1 MDDDAAL
8 PFLLHWIRSL
18 KASNKAGKP
27 QRPTMKRPH
36 TRRNTAARAAQ
47 AAGIATTALAGVLL
61 MVITAPQATADT
73 SAADSSSSSLQ
84 PAIDNLIDAMQQAV
98 AQDSALPFATPDS
111 DAMLLPD
118 LQNTN
123 YELLMSGLSRVT
135 ELFNGVF
142 FQSPE
147 VVAGDAADSRQY
159 FDFFT
164 PDIYY
169 DVTAGLAPGAT
180 YELTGTL
187 GGGTE
192 ELSISS
198 EAITAGTAQTE
209 ATLELGDN
217 LVVNPNGT
225 FTVYIG
231 PTEPSGAV
239 NYIDDTDTTTDGD
252 ASLLIRDMLGDWAA
266 GTGSVSIHCVA
277 DCPAFFSTPSSGIFP
292 SADSSAAGIDAS
304 AALSSSNTDSIDS
317 LLNTLFNAFAAITPT
332 FNQESMTT
340 GEAAGIELPA
350 NIVSPLA
357 PETNF
362 GAGLASADISAGNFD
377 LQPDQALI
385 VEVPDVPSA
394 YSGIELMNDF
404 GAALPSTL
412 AQTTL
417 NNTTAFQDPD
427 GYTYYVVSATNPGVA
442 NWLDSSGV
450 TSGEIYARFEGIA
463 ADANPTGLDV
473 TTEVVPVADASQYLP
488 ADTPTVSPAEYAADM
503 SERVLSY
510 DYALD
515 TSRESAQPDWV
526 IQEVLLNELQA
537 VMGTDNFD
545 AVFGSEP
552 STPLWLRLTPALSPN
567 WDTVGHD
574 FLTNPVGSLEA
585 VINNLSLAASDITS
599 PIELAVAQTVLDVLD
614 PQQLGSTLEDAL
626 FDPNTSITAGLLN
639 AADDLATA
647 VLTANNDF
655 PSQLS
660 QLATVEWEN
669 MSELVSAT
677 PSTALADF
685 IALLNPADFFAA

>member
-1 MDDDAAL
+1 MTTGDGRRRGPSVRDA
-8 PFLLHWIRSL
+8 RT
-18 KASNKAGKP
+18 AG
-27 QRPTMKRPH
+27 MAM
-36 TRRNTAARAAQ
+36 TAI
-47 AAGIATTALAGVLL
+47 AGAVLMAITTPPA
-61 MVITAPQATADT
+61 
-73 SAADSSSSSLQ
+73 AADSSGLQ
-84 PAIDNLIDAMQQAV
+84 PAIDNLLDAMQQAV
-98 AQDSALPFATPDS
+98 ALDSHLPFATPDS
-111 DAMLLPD
+111 DATLLTD

-180 YELTGTL
+180 YELAGTL

-192 ELSISS
+192 DLSISS

-231 PTEPSGAV
+231 PTEPIGAV
-239 NYIDDTDTTTDGD
+239 NYIDDADATTEGD
-252 ASLLIRDMLGDWAA
+252 ASLLIRDMLGDWAG
-266 GTGSVSIHCVA
+266 GTGSVSIQCVS
-277 DCPAFFSTPSSGIFP
+277 DCPAFFSIPSSGIFP
-292 SADSSAAGIDAS
+292 GADSSATGIDSVAGQ
-304 AALSSSNTDSIDS
+304 SSTSTDSIDS

-340 GEAAGIELPA
+340 GEAAGIELPT
-350 NIVSPLA
+350 NTMSPLA

-377 LQPDQALI
+377 LQPGQALI
-385 VEVPDVPSA
+385 VQVPDVPSA

-404 GAALPSTL
+404 GATLPSTL

-417 NNTTAFQDPD
+417 NNTTTFADPD
-427 GYTYYVVSATNPGVA
+427 GYTYYVISATNPGVA

-463 ADANPTGLDV
+463 DGTNATGLHV
-473 TTEVVPVADASQYLP
+473 TTELVPVTDVSQYLP
-488 ADTPTVSPAEYAADM
+488 ADTPTVSPAQYAADM

-515 TSRESAQPDWV
+515 TSRESAQPDWAL
-526 IQEVLLNELQA
+526 QELLLNELQS
-537 VMGTDNFD
+537 VMGTNNFD

-552 STPLWLRLTPALSPN
+552 STPLWLRLTPALSPDWHTAGN
-567 WDTVGHD
+567 D

-585 VINNLSLAASDITS
+585 LINNLPLAASDIES
-599 PIELAVAQTVLDVLD
+599 PIELAVAQTALDVLD
-614 PQQLGSTLEDAL
+614 PQQLGPTLEDAL
-626 FDPNTSITAGLLN
+626 IDPNTSITAGLLN
-639 AADDLATA
+639 AVDDLATA
-647 VLTANNDF
+647 VLTTNDDF

-669 MSELVSAT
+669 MSALVSAT
-677 PSTALADF
+677 PSTALADLSE
-685 IALLNPADFFAA
+685 LLNPADFFAA

>member
-1 MDDDAAL
+1 MDDEAVM
-8 PFLLHWIRSL
+8 PGKLL
-18 KASNKAGKP
+18 
-27 QRPTMKRPH
+27 RPT
-36 TRRNTAARAAQ
+36 RNTPTSAAQ
-47 AAGIATTALAGVLL
+47 AAGIATTALASALL

-73 SAADSSSSSLQ
+73 SAADLVSASSSSLQ
-84 PAIDNLIDAMQQAV
+84 PAIDNLLNAMQQAV
-98 AQDSALPFATPDS
+98 TQDSALPFATPGS

-135 ELFNGVF
+135 ELFDGVF

-147 VVAGDAADSRQY
+147 VVAGDAADSRQF

-192 ELSISS
+192 EFSISS
-198 EAITAGTAQTE
+198 EAITGGTAQTE

-217 LVVNPNGT
+217 LTVNPNGT

-231 PTEPSGAV
+231 PTEPSDAV
-239 NYIDDTDTTTDGD
+239 NYIDDTDATTDGD
-252 ASLLIRDMLGDWAA
+252 ASLLIRDMLGNWAD
-266 GTGSVSIHCVA
+266 GTGNVSIHCVS
-277 DCPAFFSTPSSGIFP
+277 DCPAFFSIPSSGIFP
-292 SADSSAAGIDAS
+292 SADALAGP
-304 AALSSSNTDSIDS
+304 SSSSTDSIDS

-340 GEAAGIELPA
+340 GEAAGIELPV
-350 NIVSPLA
+350 NTMSPLE

-385 VEVPDVPSA
+385 VAVPDVPSA

-417 NNTTAFQDPD
+417 NNTTAFADPD
-427 GYTYYVVSATNPGVA
+427 GDTYYVVSATNPGVT
-442 NWLDSSGV
+442 NWLDSSGI
-450 TSGEIYARFEGIA
+450 TTGEIYARFEGIPTGTSA
-463 ADANPTGLDV
+463 TGLDV
-473 TTEVVPVADASQYLP
+473 TTEVVPVADVSQYLP

-526 IQEVLLNELQA
+526 IQQALLNELQA
-537 VMGTDNFD
+537 VMGSDNFA
-545 AVFGSEP
+545 AVFGSDP

-574 FLTNPVGSLEA
+574 FLTNPVGSFEA
-585 VINNLSLAASDITS
+585 LINNLPLAASDIDS
-599 PIELAVAQTVLDVLD
+599 PIELAVVQTVLDVLD
-614 PQQLGSTLEDAL
+614 PLQLGSTLDEAL
-626 FDPNTSITAGLLN
+626 VDPNTSITAGLLN

-647 VLTANNDF
+647 VLTANDNF
-655 PSQLS
+655 PTQLS
-660 QLATVEWEN
+660 DLAALEWQN

-677 PSTALADF
+677 PSTGLADF
-685 IALLNPADFFAA
+685 IALLNPADFLAGL

>member
-1 MDDDAAL
+1 MTTGDGRRRGTSIGAAL
-8 PFLLHWIRSL
+8 DRPSPASK
-18 KASNKAGKP
+18 KA
-27 QRPTMKRPH
+27 RV
-36 TRRNTAARAAQ
+36 AQ
-47 AAGIATTALAGVLL
+47 AAGMAATALASALL
-61 MVITAPQATADT
+61 MAFTAPQANADT
-73 SAADSSSSSLQ
+73 SDTAALQ
-84 PAIDNLIDAMQQAV
+84 PAIDSLLDAMQQAV
-98 AQDSALPFATPDS
+98 ALDSALPFATADS
-111 DAMLLPD
+111 DATLLTD

-135 ELFNGVF
+135 ELFSGVF

-192 ELSISS
+192 EFSISS
-198 EAITAGTAQTE
+198 EAITGGAAQTE
-209 ATLELGDN
+209 DTLELGSN
-217 LVVNPNGT
+217 LAVNSNGT

-239 NYIDDTDTTTDGD
+239 NYIDDTDATTDGD
-252 ASLLIRDMLGDWAA
+252 ASLLIRDMLGNWAG
-266 GTGSVSIHCVA
+266 GTGSVSIQCVS
-277 DCPAFFSTPSSGIFP
+277 DCPAFFSIPSSGIFP
-292 SADSSAAGIDAS
+292 GAESSTAAIDSLAGQ
-304 AALSSSNTDSIDS
+304 SSTDTDSIDS

-340 GEAAGIELPA
+340 GEAAGIELPT
-350 NIVSPLA
+350 NTMSTLE

-377 LQPDQALI
+377 LQPGQALI
-385 VEVPDVPSA
+385 VEVPNVSSA

-404 GAALPSTL
+404 GATLPSTL

-417 NNTTAFQDPD
+417 NNTTTFQDPD
-427 GYTYYVVSATNPGVA
+427 GFTYYVVSATNPGVA

-450 TSGEIYARFEGIA
+450 SSGEIYARFEGIT
-463 ADANPTGLDV
+463 DGTNPTGLDV
-473 TTEVVPVADASQYLP
+473 TTELVPVTDVSQYLP
-488 ADTPTVSPAEYAADM
+488 VDTPTVSPAEYAADM

-526 IQEVLLNELQA
+526 IQELLLNELQA

-552 STPLWLRLTPALSPN
+552 STPLWLRLTPALSPD
-567 WDTVGHD
+567 WHTVAHD

-585 VINNLSLAASDITS
+585 VFNNLSLAASDVDS

-614 PQQLGSTLEDAL
+614 PQQLGSTLEGAL
-626 FDPNTSITAGLLN
+626 FDPNTSITAGFLN

-647 VLTANNDF
+647 VLTANDDF

-669 MSELVSAT
+669 MSELISAT
-677 PSTALADF
+677 PSTALADLST
-685 IALLNPADFFAA
+685 LLNPADLFAG